1 VVFKVEPYAI
11 NTKAPATRSYMTLV
25 GKIGNSKPPTDEE
38 LKANIL
44 SVIQTF
50 FKEEDNVKTLFPMD
64 IKDMNRETLK
74 DFLTEAMHKKSRI
87 RGPNSLATRG
97 TTLIRHNIQ
106 SLSLLT
112 VKDMK
117 KFPNWNE
124 SQDAFTGKLTE
135 MEKMMV
141 VVLDLLGPIPWI
153 RQKPKPGKKEE
164 EKTGQTTEP
173 ALNPTESA
181 KAIIQNP
188 YAKAKQKSTTPASKT
203 KRYRIIGELRTP
215 VHEGWEPKDFH
226 DKNKVIS
233 KKFQQLVGVMRNT
246 DGEVIIQPYIMEKS
260 LGKLSAP
267 AKPIDERTKSFP
279 RNSWAAGDY
288 IDGTFHASGQ
298 SSMVQCCISTTL
310 KPEDFVAEFNKL
322 GDELDEEDK
331 WTMTLHPIQTMETT
345 NLAFLQGT
353 TRYTD
358 VTQLGKAINKKLNEL
373 QSTTNK
379 TYIHVKSQ
387 NIFINAEERQSNWNK
402 PREAHPYTPANHI
415 ICTVEEYHKLLPLVL
430 QIYNPSKKSGFP
442 LEITY
447 ALIVASDTK
456 SFRGNRIK
464 VEATVRIAR
473 ENQYKFLNDVRSI
486 TL

>member
-1 VVFKVEPYAI
+1 M
-11 NTKAPATRSYMTLV
+11 KAPATRSYMTLV
-25 GKIGNSKPPTDEE
+25 GKIRDSKPPTEEE
-38 LKANIL
+38 LQANTL

-50 FKEEDNVKTLFPMD
+50 FVEEDNIKTLFPMD
-64 IKDMNRETLK
+64 INDMNRETLK
-74 DFLTEAMHKKSRI
+74 EFLTEAMRKKSQI
-87 RGPNSLATRG
+87 RGPHSLATRG

-112 VKDMK
+112 AKDMK
-117 KFPNWNE
+117 KFPNWDK

-135 MEKMMV
+135 MEKLMV
-141 VVLDLLGPIPWI
+141 AALDLLGPIPWI

-164 EKTGQTTEP
+164 EKTEKTAKDST
-173 ALNPTESA
+173 LTPTESA

-188 YAKAKQKSTTPASKT
+188 YAKAKQKSTTPASKM
-203 KRYRIIGELRTP
+203 KRYRIIGELQTP

-226 DKNKVIS
+226 NKNKVIS
-233 KKFQQLVGVMRNT
+233 GMFQQMTGVMRNT
-246 DGEVIIQPYIMEKS
+246 DDEVIIQPYITEKM

-288 IDGTFHASGQ
+288 IDGTFHALGQ
-298 SSMVQCCISTTL
+298 PSMVQCCISTTL

-358 VTQLGKAINKKLNEL
+358 VTQLGRVIN
-373 QSTTNK
+373 
-379 TYIHVKSQ
+379 
-387 NIFINAEERQSNWNK
+387 
-402 PREAHPYTPANHI
+402 
-415 ICTVEEYHKLLPLVL
+415 
-430 QIYNPSKKSGFP
+430 
-442 LEITY
+442 
-447 ALIVASDTK
+447 
-456 SFRGNRIK
+456 
-464 VEATVRIAR
+464 
-473 ENQYKFLNDVRSI
+473 
-486 TL
+486 